1 VFDPDPVLPD
11 RARED
16 TDAAWGTD
24 PDHDRQTA
32 HDEWLRRQR
41 PPHHEG

>member
-1 VFDPDPVLPD
+1 VFDPEPVLPD

-16 TDAAWGTD
+16 IDEAWGVEPERD
-24 PDHDRQTA
+24 SQAA

-41 PPHHEG
+41 PPHHES